1 MEGYLTIKQVAE
13 KWNIS
18 PRRVQVLCSSGRIQG
33 AVKFG
38 RDWAIPTLAEKP
50 PDEYKAN
57 SEGYLYLRLL
67 YTR

>member
-13 KWNIS
+13 KWHIS

-50 PDEYKAN
+50 SDDRVTTGQYRDWRKK
-57 SEGYLYLRLL
+57 
-67 YTR
+67 

>member
-18 PRRVQVLCSSGRIQG
+18 PRQVQVLCSSGRIEG
-33 AVKFG
+33 AVTFG

-50 PDEYKAN
+50 SDDRVKTGQYK
-57 SEGYLYLRLL
+57 EWGKK
-67 YTR
+67 